1 MPRKM
6 VRTSGPV
13 RTAALP
19 PALTLWISC
28 VGTGSITSTSPESR
42 AATRVAADAIG
53 VKTISLR
60 LCSGLPHQFGFGL
73 NTVFTPG
80 WWLSM
85 MKGPVPFSCSEA
97 WLGVVADAGVGATE
111 LFSSHHFLSM
121 LNQPSHCEIRMGL
134 GESSFTSTV

>member
-6 VRTSGPV
+6 VRISGPV
-13 RTAALP
+13 STVALP
-19 PALTLWISC
+19 PALTRAPSW
-28 VGTGSITSTSPESR
+28 VGTGSITSTSPESS
-42 AATRVAADAIG
+42 AATRVAADEIG
-53 VKTISLR
+53 VKTIALR

-85 MKGPVPFSCSEA
+85 TKGPVPFSCNDSK
-97 WLGVVADAGVGATE
+97 LGVVAEAGVGATE

-121 LNQPSHCEIRMGL
+121 MNQPSHCEVRMGL
-134 GESSFTSTV
+134 GASSLTSTV

>member
-6 VRTSGPV
+6 VRSSGPL
-13 RTAALP
+13 RTVAIPLE
-19 PALTLWISC
+19 LTLWMSWI
-28 VGTGSITSTSPESR
+28 GTGSITSTSPESR

-80 WWLSM
+80 WWLDDEGAGAVFVQRGM
-85 MKGPVPFSCSEA
+85 A
-97 WLGVVADAGVGATE
+97 WRGRGCRRRRD
-111 LFSSHHFLSM
+111 
-121 LNQPSHCEIRMGL
+121 
-134 GESSFTSTV
+134 